1 MKAKKPSKSK
11 KGLKAAKKLEKQKPL
26 ITVPL
31 SDVYIKGYTH
41 GSGGGGNVPS
51 GDS

>member
-1 MKAKKPSKSK
+1 MRAKKQSKSK

-31 SDVYIKGYTH
+31 TDVHVTGHTLGSG
-41 GSGGGGNVPS
+41 GSGGGSN
-51 GDS
+51 